1 MFRGMQSIHFG
12 SLLLLFVVLH
22 AQEKTDSSRHIVQM
36 ISVEQGVS
44 LEVLDWGG
52 TGRPLVLLT
61 GLADDAHVFD
71 DFAPKLTAHYHVYGI
86 TRRGRGISNYPE
98 PKAAN
103 YSATRLG
110 EDVLAVIDALHLNKP
125 VLAGHSIAG
134 EELSYIGLHHPE
146 KVAGLIYMDAGYH
159 YALYPAG
166 GVLQLDVI
174 ELRNQLRQFITG
186 YRLEPVKDYE
196 GLIANLERV
205 EKEIKEQQQDTRGL
219 PPTPVSPRM
228 TPELFA
234 MMESEERFPTIHAP
248 ALVIVA
254 DEDPVGV
261 SGDDPQSRAN
271 AVRQTLQRRDKEQLV
286 AAFAQQVPSAHV
298 VRIPHANHYVFRSNE
313 AEVLR
318 QINTFIS
325 MLPPAN

>member
-1 MFRGMQSIHFG
+1 MFCGKQSIHLGLLF
-12 SLLLLFVVLH
+12 LLLVALH
-22 AQEKTDSSRHIVQM
+22 AQEKVDSSRHTVQM
-36 ISVEQGVS
+36 VSVEQGVS

-52 TGRPLVLLT
+52 AGRPLVLLT
-61 GLADDAHVFD
+61 GLADNAHIFD
-71 DFAPKLTAHYHVYGI
+71 DFAPKLTANYHVYGI
-86 TRRGRGISNYPE
+86 TRRGRGISSIPE

-110 EDVLAVIDALHLNKP
+110 EDVLAVIDVLHLNKP

-134 EELSYIGLHHPE
+134 EELSYIGSHHPE

-174 ELRNQLRQFITG
+174 ALRDQLRQFTTG
-186 YRLEPVKDYE
+186 YTMEPVKDYD

-205 EKEIKEQQQDTRGL
+205 EKEIKEQQRDTKGL

-234 MMESEERFPTIHAP
+234 MMESEERFLSIQSP

-254 DEDPVGV
+254 DEDAGV
-261 SGDDPQSRAN
+261 SGDDSQSRAN
-271 AVRQTLQRRDKEQLV
+271 AVKQALQRRGKEQQV
-286 AAFAQQVPSAHV
+286 AAFAQQVSSAHV

-318 QINTFIS
+318 EINTFIS
-325 MLPPAN
+325 TLPPAN

>member
-1 MFRGMQSIHFG
+1 
-12 SLLLLFVVLH
+12 
-22 AQEKTDSSRHIVQM
+22 
-36 ISVEQGVS
+36 
-44 LEVLDWGG
+44 
-52 TGRPLVLLT
+52 
-61 GLADDAHVFD
+61 LADNAHVFD
-71 DFAPKLTAHYHVYGI
+71 DFAPKLTGHYHVYGI
-86 TRRGRGISNYPE
+86 TRRGRGISSSPE

-134 EELSYIGLHHPE
+134 EELSYIGSHHPE
-146 KVAGLIYMDAGYH
+146 KVAGLIYMDAGYP
-159 YALYPAG
+159 YALYRAG
-166 GVLQLDVI
+166 GVLQLDAI
-174 ELRNQLRQFITG
+174 ALRDQLRQFITG
-186 YRLEPVKDYE
+186 YRMEPVKDYD

-205 EKEIKEQQQDTRGL
+205 EKEIKEQQQDTQGL

-234 MMESEERFPTIHAP
+234 MMEAEERFPAIHAP

-254 DEDPVGV
+254 DEDFAGV
-261 SGDDPQSRAN
+261 SGDDSQSRAN
-271 AVRQTLQRRDKEQLV
+271 AVRQALQRRDKEQQV

-318 QINTFIS
+318 EINTFIS
-325 MLPPAN
+325 ALPLAN